1 MILKKT
7 VAQIQI
13 TPLVME
19 FDLKFSLPQEV
30 KRGQI
35 TLCLPLI
42 NTPEGP
48 YTQAR
53 QILQSKIN
61 FHGSNCKNHKT
72 IFISL
77 AIFLSEKK

>member
-13 TPLVME
+13 TPLEVE

-35 TLCLPLI
+35 TLGLPLI
-42 NTPEGP
+42 NTSEGP
-48 YTQAR
+48 
-53 QILQSKIN
+53 
-61 FHGSNCKNHKT
+61 
-72 IFISL
+72 
-77 AIFLSEKK
+77 